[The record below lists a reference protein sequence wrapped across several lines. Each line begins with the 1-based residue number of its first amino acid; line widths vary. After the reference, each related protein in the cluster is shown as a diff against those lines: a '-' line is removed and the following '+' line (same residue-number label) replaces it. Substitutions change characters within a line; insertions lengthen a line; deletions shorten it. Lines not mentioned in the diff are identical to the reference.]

1 MKILHVIT
9 RSDLGGAQSVVIAL
23 ANAMCKDHDVTVAA
37 GENGPMWN
45 ALDPQVRQEKI
56 LDIIRPVSL
65 FKDMKASFRLRKLYQ
80 SINPD
85 VIHLHSSKIGI
96 LGRLVFP
103 KSKTIYSVHGFDSIR
118 LSYRKFLP
126 LEKLLQKRCR
136 TIVLASDYDKQN
148 MIKEGITAN
157 LQIVHNGVKTPET
170 ENNLRIEG
178 LEKFEK
184 TVMCIARISPQKRFG
199 SYLKIAERLP
209 KYAFVWIGA
218 EKKYDNL
225 PANVF
230 CLEGMP
236 NAKKYIQ
243 LADVFVLPSNYEGIP
258 IVIID
263 ALSYGKP
270 IVSSDV
276 GGISEIVLDNQ
287 NGYVVKNDDDIFAE
301 KIKYIL
307 NDAAIYKKFS
317 DNSLEIFYKNMTI
330 EKMVEGY
337 MKIYKL

>member
-126 LEKLLQKRCR
+126 LEKLLQKRCI
-136 TIVLASDYDKQN
+136 TIVLASD
-148 MIKEGITAN
+148 
-157 LQIVHNGVKTPET
+157 
-170 ENNLRIEG
+170 
-178 LEKFEK
+178 
-184 TVMCIARISPQKRFG
+184 
-199 SYLKIAERLP
+199 
-209 KYAFVWIGA
+209 
-218 EKKYDNL
+218 
-225 PANVF
+225 
-230 CLEGMP
+230 
-236 NAKKYIQ
+236 
-243 LADVFVLPSNYEGIP
+243 
-258 IVIID
+258 
-263 ALSYGKP
+263 
-270 IVSSDV
+270 
-276 GGISEIVLDNQ
+276 
-287 NGYVVKNDDDIFAE
+287 
-301 KIKYIL
+301 
-307 NDAAIYKKFS
+307 
-317 DNSLEIFYKNMTI
+317 
-330 EKMVEGY
+330 
-337 MKIYKL
+337 